1 MSTPSNNDDI
11 TPDEVDAAQQ
21 KWCDGLMT
29 ICARYINN
37 DPSYISYADTFIDEM
52 YDFNGGRVFFRPT
65 LALPPQHFRT
75 TREGC
80 RAYFLGGDS
89 RFPKDTGFIKYKW
102 ISVRYH
108 NEIEED
114 QAIQTHRNIG
124 IAMGNVYLVDI
135 AGKETVVDKLF
146 VFQKRNGAVRL
157 IVHNSAAT
165 NVPKLEKP
173 DIRQDQDSDEQ

>member
-1 MSTPSNNDDI
+1 MPKPSDDI
-11 TPDEVDAAQQ
+11 TPAEVDAAQQ

-29 ICARYINN
+29 ICARYINGDN
-37 DPSYISYADTFIDEM
+37 TYVDYADEFIDEM
-52 YDFNGGRVFFRPT
+52 YDFDGGRVFFRPT
-65 LALPPQHFRT
+65 LALPPHHFRT
-75 TREGC
+75 TRKGC
-80 RAYFLGGDS
+80 RAYFLGGDGIE
-89 RFPKDTGFIKYKW
+89 FPDDGFIKYKW

-114 QAIQTHRNIG
+114 QAIQIHGDIG

-135 AGKETVVDKLF
+135 EGTEVVVDKLF

-173 DIRQDQDSDEQ
+173 EQRQDSDEQ

>member
-1 MSTPSNNDDI
+1 MTKPSEDI
-11 TPDEVDAAQQ
+11 TPDEVNAAQE
-21 KWCDGLMT
+21 KWCSGLMS
-29 ICARYINN
+29 ICARYIAE
-37 DPSYISYADTFIDEM
+37 DPTYEEYADEFIDEM
-52 YDFNGGRVFFRPT
+52 YDFDGGRVFFRPT
-65 LALPPQHFRT
+65 LALAPQHFRT

-108 NEIEED
+108 NEVEGD
-114 QAIQTHRNIG
+114 QAIQIHGDIG
-124 IAMGNVYLVDI
+124 IAMGNVYLIDI
-135 AGKETVVDKLF
+135 KGEEVVVDKLF

-165 NVPKLEKP
+165 NLPKLEKP
-173 DIRQDQDSDEQ
+173 EKQQGEDSNEQ